1 MKSSELFGD
10 YAGVM
15 PKNRITTVILNGHQK
30 GDRLIRQQDMVF
42 FPKEGKK
49 SDVGT
54 PVRRTI
60 ELVSGPSEVEGQGVD
75 GLQYYVGK
83 TLWDTNVLKKD
94 LE

>member
-54 PVRRTI
+54 PVRSTI